1 MSTSGDSKSPSGG
14 SKQSSDGS
22 SLDLYSALDAE
33 ARAMRE
39 KLSSIDDI
47 MLPSKSKY

>member
-1 MSTSGDSKSPSGG
+1 MSSSGDSRSPSGG
-14 SKQSSDGS
+14 SKPGSDGS

-47 MLPSKSKY
+47 ILPGNS